1 MMRYLVF
8 LAEHLVDRQQ
18 QGLHRQLFPYLA
30 ARQRREPYLLLG
42 AEAAS
47 LLSQAEVLA

>member
-1 MMRYLVF
+1 MQYLVF
-8 LAEHLVDRQQ
+8 LAENLVDRQQ